1 MDTTVLV
8 DSGTYGIVR
17 HPMAL
22 GSIMMMFASILIS
35 QHWLSAIVG
44 ILYAVWGY
52 TGYLPK
58 EEKGLIIRF
67 GDDYRRY
74 MERVPGLNPIVGL
87 IRLLR
92 KRGS

>member
-17 HPMAL
+17 HPQFL
-22 GSIMMMFASILIS
+22 GGIMLTSASILVS
-35 QHWLSAIVG
+35 QHWLSAVVG
-44 ILYAVWGY
+44 ILTAVWGY

-74 MERVPGLNPIVGL
+74 MQRVPRLNLIVGL

-92 KRGS
+92 ERRS